1 LIDNYFRQAIGLL
14 LILLLVQCKQEYI
27 PHIEESDTKLLVVEG
42 HINSGQ
48 GSTAIHLSR
57 LADLTDTALIPE
69 LSARVNIESNNGG
82 IFPLTESGNGEYT
95 IPQLTLDNNAKYRVS
110 IKTSNGKEYVSDFSP
125 VKHTPVIDS
134 ITWQKEN
141 EGVQIYVNTHDDQN
155 DTSYYRW
162 SYSETWEFHSAYV
175 SSLDYVRDPVTN
187 DAIGLM
193 NRVDPDAIYTCW
205 RTQQST
211 NIILGSS
218 EKLTANRIFLPIRF
232 IEPLGEEL
240 SVRYYIELSQYALS
254 HDAYRFY
261 QRLKRN
267 TEQIGTLF
275 DPQPS
280 ELTTNIH
287 CLGDSLEE
295 VVGFM
300 EITDLQQAHIF
311 ITNDDVKPWLP
322 PVACSKAVFRNVDTV
337 LRAIGSAYLPVAPR
351 TFRGPAIET
360 FEASPNECVDC
371 TLRGT
376 NIKPSFWR

>member
-1 LIDNYFRQAIGLL
+1 LIKNYFRQTIGLL
-14 LILLLVQCKQEYI
+14 LVLLLVQCKQEYI
-27 PHIEESDTKLLVVEG
+27 PQIKESDIKLLVVEG
-42 HINSGQ
+42 YINSGQ
-48 GSTAIHLSR
+48 GPTTIYLSR
-57 LADLTDTALIPE
+57 VADLTDTALIPE
-69 LSARVNIESNNGG
+69 LSAQVNIQNDNGG
-82 IFPLTESGNGEYT
+82 IFTLTDNGNGEYT
-95 IPQLTLDNNAKYRVS
+95 IPQLILDNNAKYRVS
-110 IKTSNGKEYVSDFSP
+110 IRTINGKEYVSDYSP
-125 VKHTPVIDS
+125 VKHTLVIDS
-134 ITWQKEN
+134 ITWRKEN

-162 SYSETWEFHSAYV
+162 TYSETWEFHSAYV
-175 SSLDYVRDPVTN
+175 SSLDYIRDPVTN
-187 DAIGLM
+187 DAVALTG
-193 NRVDPDAIYTCW
+193 RVNPDAIYTCW

-240 SVRYYIELSQYALS
+240 SVRYYIEMSQYALS

-280 ELTTNIH
+280 QLTTNIH
-287 CLGDSLEE
+287 CLSDSLEE
-295 VVGFM
+295 VVGFV
-300 EITDLQQAHIF
+300 EITDQQQAHIF
-311 ITNDDVKPWLP
+311 ITNDDVKPWTP
-322 PVACSKAVFRNVDTV
+322 PVNCSKAVFRNNDTT
-337 LRAIGSAYLPVAPR
+337 LRAIGNAYLPVAPL
-351 TFRGPAIET
+351 TFRGPVIET

-376 NIKPSFWR
+376 NIKPSFW

>member
-1 LIDNYFRQAIGLL
+1 LIKNYFRPTIGLL

-27 PHIEESDTKLLVVEG
+27 PQIKESDIKLLVVEG
-42 HINSGQ
+42 YINSGQ
-48 GSTAIHLSR
+48 GPTTIRLSR
-57 LADLTDTALIPE
+57 VADLADTASIPE
-69 LSARVNIESNNGG
+69 FAAQVNIESDNGG
-82 IFPLTESGNGEYT
+82 IFTLTDNGNGEYT
-95 IPQLTLDNNAKYRVS
+95 IPQLILDNGAKYRVS
-110 IKTSNGKEYVSDFSP
+110 IRTINGKEYVSDYSP
-125 VKHTPVIDS
+125 VKHTPIIDS
-134 ITWQKEN
+134 ITWQREN
-141 EGVQIYVNTHDDQN
+141 EGVQIYANTHDNQN

-162 SYSETWEFHSAYV
+162 AYSETWEFHSAYV
-175 SSLDYVRDPVTN
+175 SNLDYVRDPVTN
-187 DAIGLM
+187 DPVDLM
-193 NRVDPDAIYTCW
+193 NRVNPEAIYTCW

-240 SVRYYIELSQYALS
+240 SVRYYIVLSQYSLS

-280 ELTTNIH
+280 QLITNIH
-287 CLGDSLEE
+287 CLSDSLEE
-295 VVGFM
+295 VVGFV
-300 EITDLQQAHIF
+300 EITDQQQAHIF

-322 PVACSKAVFRNVDTV
+322 PVPCSKAVFRNNDTT
-337 LRAIGSAYLPVAPR
+337 LRAIGTSYLPVAPL
-351 TFRGPAIET
+351 TFRGPRIET
-360 FEASPNECVDC
+360 FEASSNECVDC

-376 NIKPSFWR
+376 NIKPTFW